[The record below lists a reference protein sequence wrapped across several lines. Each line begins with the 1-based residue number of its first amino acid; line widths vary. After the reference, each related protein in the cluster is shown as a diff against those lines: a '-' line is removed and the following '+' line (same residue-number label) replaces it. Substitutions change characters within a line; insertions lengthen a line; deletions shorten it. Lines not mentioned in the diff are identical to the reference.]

1 MFGWNRSSLGIG
13 IALGMTAGAAVVSAM
28 VMACPEGRCMA
39 RRMMRKGKRMVH
51 HYMPMAEKYL

>member
-13 IALGMTAGAAVVSAM
+13 IAMGMAAGAAVVSAM

>member
-1 MFGWNRSSLGIG
+1 MFGLSKTYLGVG
-13 IALGMTAGAAVVSAM
+13 VVMGMAAGAAVVSAM

>member
-1 MFGWNRSSLGIG
+1 MLFMRKSYLGVG
-13 IALGMTAGAAVVSAM
+13 IAMGMAAGAAVVSAM

-39 RRMMRKGKRMVH
+39 RSVMRKGKRMVR